1 MTADNFAVRLTQTN
15 LAAKANIVDFV
26 KETDFHNEVKNLNKR
41 ATSNKTKHVLA
52 ENEVDELPKK
62 VKVILKKRINKRVYK

>member
-15 LAAKANIVDFV
+15 LATKANIVDFV
-26 KETDFHNEVKNLNKR
+26 KETDFHNEMKNLNKK
-41 ATSNKTKHVLA
+41 ASSNKTKHVLV

-62 VKVILKKRINKRVYK
+62 VEVILKKRINKRVYR